1 MKNLI
6 LYTKPEC
13 HLCDEMKVDI
23 KALKEEFKFD
33 LEEVNIENDPVL
45 FEKYKVKIPVLIFEG
60 RIIAKYSI
68 DKTKIL
74 KILSQ

>member
-1 MKNLI
+1 
-6 LYTKPEC
+6 
-13 HLCDEMKVDI
+13 MKVDI
-23 KALKEEFKFD
+23 KALKEEFKFN